1 MKVLEI
7 KNILDEQQEQT
18 LLRIEHNGFWIT
30 FWGLIA
36 LILVKLFLGADIS
49 SLAGELI
56 VFAIVDVYM
65 GVSCIQNGIW
75 DRHVSMK
82 TSNIVIISAAA
93 GIIIGGLIFIQT
105 LFHHADILKKAF
117 LMGTITALAT
127 FGLLFLAESYA
138 QESTVLTRNLMNNY
152 CQSTPVI
159 PVGLT
164 ICSGL

>member
-65 GVSCIQNGIW
+65 GVSCIHNGIW

-93 GIIIGGLIFIQT
+93 GIIIGGLIFIRT

-127 FGLLFLAESYA
+127 FGLLFL
-138 QESTVLTRNLMNNY
+138 VLITFRRIIRSRINSLNKE
-152 CQSTPVI
+152 PDE
-159 PVGLT
+159 
-164 ICSGL
+164 